1 MIHVVFCLLIIGY
14 PILSACSSKFSCI
27 LDIGKINRLDVIHM
41 DIIYIRMRNRVQV
54 KQNQQVKIKDVA
66 RIIGAG
72 EKLKMVEEQIL
83 HKVTSEDKNI
93 IIIDL
98 TQMIENIQ
106 SIDPSLEIQTFGPSQ
121 TIIEVIYEKK
131 KVSILSF
138 IAVWLLLFFGA
149 MMTIMNF
156 HVDVSMGE
164 VHQKLFTIITGKVD
178 EKPLLIQVP
187 YSIGLGLGMILFF
200 NHFFKKR
207 FNEEPSPLEIE
218 MFNYQQDLDQYV
230 ILNENKESV
239 RHLDNR

>member
-1 MIHVVFCLLIIGY
+1 
-14 PILSACSSKFSCI
+14 
-27 LDIGKINRLDVIHM
+27 M
-41 DIIYIRMRNRVQV
+41 DMIYIRMRNRVQV
-54 KQNQQVKIKDVA
+54 KQNQTVKVKDVA
-66 RIIGAG
+66 RIIGTD
-72 EKLKMVEEQIL
+72 EKVKQLEEKIL
-83 HKVTSEDKNI
+83 LTVKKEDKNI

-98 TQMIENIQ
+98 VQMIETMQ
-106 SIDPSLEIQTFGPSQ
+106 AIDPSLEIQTFGPAQ

-131 KVSILSF
+131 KVSFLSF
-138 IAVWLLLFFGA
+138 AAVWLLLFMGA
-149 MMTIMNF
+149 VMTIMNF
-156 HVDVSMGE
+156 HVDVNMGE

-207 FNEEPSPLEIE
+207 FNEEPSPLEVE

-230 ILNENKESV
+230 IMNENKESV

>member
-1 MIHVVFCLLIIGY
+1 
-14 PILSACSSKFSCI
+14 
-27 LDIGKINRLDVIHM
+27 M
-41 DIIYIRMRNRVQV
+41 DLIYIRMRNRVQV
-54 KQNQQVKIKDVA
+54 KKNQKIKIKDVA
-66 RIIGAG
+66 RIIGND
-72 EKLKMVEEQIL
+72 EKVKMLEEKIL
-83 HKVTSEDKNI
+83 HTVKQEDHNI

-98 TQMIENIQ
+98 VQMIEMIQ
-106 SIDPSLEIQTFGPSQ
+106 SIDQSLEIQTFGPAQ

-131 KVSILSF
+131 KVSFLAF
-138 IAVWLLLFFGA
+138 ATVWLLLFLGA

-156 HVDVSMGE
+156 HVDVSMAE

-178 EKPLLIQVP
+178 KKPLLIQVP

-207 FNEEPSPLEIE
+207 FNEEPSPLEVE

-230 ILNENKESV
+230 IMNENKESV

>member
-1 MIHVVFCLLIIGY
+1 
-14 PILSACSSKFSCI
+14 
-27 LDIGKINRLDVIHM
+27 M

-54 KQNQQVKIKDVA
+54 KQDQQVKIRDVA
-66 RIIGAG
+66 RIIGAD
-72 EKLKMVEEQIL
+72 EKVKMVEEQIL

-98 TQMIENIQ
+98 TQMIEKIQ

-156 HVDVSMGE
+156 HVDVSMRE